1 MTIKQ
6 QGGIFGRNPTFNDV
20 ETNKLD
26 VDNVNIDGNTI
37 SATDTNGD
45 LTVEANGTGEVKIPS
60 DVELNQ
66 GTKGILKFSGDSY
79 KIEGGNNFGDIR
91 MTFPRLRFFEGANL
105 VGQFDSDNLTV
116 NRGNVVIG
124 TSGKGIDFSATSG
137 TGTSELFDDYEE
149 GNWTPTLVAASNF
162 ASVTYDTG
170 VTFGVY
176 TKVGNAVTINGRIRT
191 DAVDATGASGAVRI
205 SGLPYTCGSNG
216 SISISISKDWAG
228 DVPSGG
234 YISGTNIY
242 LVYRATS
249 NGPTINVDATDVG
262 TGADDNDILFSAT
275 YQV

>member
-66 GTKGILKFSGDSY
+66 GTKGILKISGDSY

-149 GNWTPTLVAASNF
+149 GTWTPEFVDSAGNNDCAASN
-162 ASVTYDTG
+162 
-170 VTFGVY
+170 
-176 TKVGNAVTINGRIRT
+176 
-191 DAVDATGASGAVRI
+191 
-205 SGLPYTCGSNG
+205 GSNG
-216 SISISISKDWAG
+216 AYYTKIGNQVTCSFRWNK
-228 DVPSGG
+228 SGG
-234 YISGTNIY
+234 SAVAAYLDGLPFTPSSTSGKA
-242 LVYRATS
+242 L
-249 NGPTINVDATDVG
+249 NVSLAYGDATQGNANETEQYRVDSTARITLVG
-262 TGADDNDILFSAT
+262 INLSDLPSVMRAEFT
-275 YQV
+275 YFTN

>member
-66 GTKGILKFSGDSY
+66 GTKGILKISGDSY

-149 GNWTPTLVAASNF
+149 GTWTPAVGTSSNEIGTWDTSFDATYVKVGRLVTCNMVINGTGMGFSTTTGSRQYTSLPFQPMDNGSGVYGTSSFGQGGGVTIF
-162 ASVTYDTG
+162 AGSSSIYLNRPYDTAG
-170 VTFGVY
+170 VSQIYATFSY
-176 TKVGNAVTINGRIRT
+176 QTNA
-191 DAVDATGASGAVRI
+191 
-205 SGLPYTCGSNG
+205 
-216 SISISISKDWAG
+216 
-228 DVPSGG
+228 
-234 YISGTNIY
+234 
-242 LVYRATS
+242 
-249 NGPTINVDATDVG
+249 
-262 TGADDNDILFSAT
+262 
-275 YQV
+275 